1 MKKIMFLFLVALMFT
16 ASACALKEGENIH
29 RTVKVTNNAD
39 YVIYVA
45 YYRLFSWENP
55 ESEFFKYPWRPN
67 ENKGGGIGRPEKR
80 VNPGETNTS
89 AIYISG
95 PYDAIESMGP
105 NGRMRVY
112 IVDAALYDQ
121 IPIGAPIPNET
132 LLDRRDYTIEDLRAI
147 SFHIYYPWD
156 E

>member
-39 YVIYVA
+39 YAIYVA
-45 YYRLFSWENP
+45 YHMFPSWENP
-55 ESEFFKYPWRPN
+55 ESEFRKYPWNRSGN
-67 ENKGGGIGRPEKR
+67 KISGWWKENSIA
-80 VNPGETNTS
+80 NSGETNTS